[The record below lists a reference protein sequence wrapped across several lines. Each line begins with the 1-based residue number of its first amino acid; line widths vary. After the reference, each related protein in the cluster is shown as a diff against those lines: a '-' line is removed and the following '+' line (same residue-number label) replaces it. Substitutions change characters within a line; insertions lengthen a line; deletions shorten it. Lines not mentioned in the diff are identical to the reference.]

1 MPALLEEDSPYNI
14 TTITTIT
21 INTFAKFKTDLE
33 FGNQNTIF
41 CASMVIKLQYI
52 D

>member
-1 MPALLEEDSPYNI
+1 MCDPPKKYIMEDMN
-14 TTITTIT
+14 
-21 INTFAKFKTDLE
+21 NTFAKFKTDLK
-33 FGNQNTIF
+33 FGNQNTIY